1 MGDRVNIISHFDIL
15 KPFFFKLSTIFL
27 EKKKLTI
34 LNDVKPFSGIWT
46 VLGHFEVH
54 FQPLLA
60 ILKHIQP
67 LFELFLTILAVLSHF
82 TKFLD
87 I

>member
-1 MGDRVNIISHFDIL
+1 M
-15 KPFFFKLSTIFL
+15 FFFLQTFYYFFR
-27 EKKKLTI
+27 EKKLTI
-34 LNDVKPFSGIWT
+34 LNKVKPFSGIWT